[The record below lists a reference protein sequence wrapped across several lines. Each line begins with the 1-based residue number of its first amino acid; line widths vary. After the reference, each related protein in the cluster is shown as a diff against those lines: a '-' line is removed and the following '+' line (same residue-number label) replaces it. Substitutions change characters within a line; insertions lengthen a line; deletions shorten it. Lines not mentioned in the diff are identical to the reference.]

1 MPRIQNTGRRR
12 CKAISFCYT
21 SRVTLSPYDLNLRHL
36 RAAAAIRRCGSVSR
50 AAGEV
55 ALSQPAVTQ
64 GIAKLE
70 DQLGLRLFER
80 GPAGMA
86 PTPAGARLADRI
98 DAGAEAMA
106 AAFGAIRGGSKGG
119 FGGAAN
125 LVTMSQVR
133 ALLALAAAGS
143 FVDAAQASSL
153 SQPSL
158 HRAVRDVERLSGVTL
173 VERRGRGVRLTGAGQ
188 RLARG
193 FGLAMGEIQAALDE
207 LGALA
212 GVDSGR
218 IRIGAMP
225 LARSHL
231 LPRAIARFHKGNP
244 AVLIDV
250 EEGPHGELIERLRDG
265 RLDFLIGALRDPSP
279 GPDVAQEALFDDRLV
294 VVARAGHPLTK
305 ERAPGPARLA
315 AFPWVIARHGTPL
328 RAVWASLFEDAGLT
342 VPAAP
347 IACGSVTTIRALL
360 GDSDFLTLLSPQQIG
375 PELGAGLL
383 AVIGGPIEST
393 RRPIGLT
400 CRADWRPTEAQARF
414 LGQLRAQSAAG
425 GLPGI
430 E

>member
-1 MPRIQNTGRRR
+1 
-12 CKAISFCYT
+12 
-21 SRVTLSPYDLNLRHL
+21 VTPQPYDLNLRHL
-36 RAAAAIRRCGSVSR
+36 RAVAAITRCGAVSR

-70 DQLGLRLFER
+70 DQLGLRLFDR
-80 GPAGMA
+80 GASGMT
-86 PTPAGARLADRI
+86 PTPAGALLSERVEA
-98 DAGAEAMA
+98 ASAAMA
-106 AAFGAIRGGSKGG
+106 SAFDAIRNGSKGG
-119 FGGAAN
+119 FAGTAN

-143 FVDAAQASSL
+143 FVDAAQASHL

-158 HRAVRDVERLSGVTL
+158 HRAVRDVERLGGVPL
-173 VERRGRGVRLTGAGQ
+173 VERRGRGVRLTDAGQ

-193 FGLAMGEIQAALDE
+193 FSLAVDEIQAALDE

-212 GVDSGR
+212 GKDAGR
-218 IRIGAMP
+218 VRIGAMP
-225 LARSHL
+225 LARSRL
-231 LPRAIARFHKGNP
+231 LPLAIARFHKAHP
-244 AVLIDV
+244 AVMIDV
-250 EEGPHGELIERLRDG
+250 EEGPHGELIERLRAG

-279 GPDVAQEALFDDRLV
+279 GPDAVQEALFDDRLV
-294 VVARAGHPLTK
+294 VVARAGHPLVQ
-305 ERAPGPARLA
+305 EAAPGPERLA

-328 RAVWASLFEDAGLT
+328 RAVWRGLFDEAGVS

-347 IACGSVTTIRALL
+347 VACGSVTTIRTLL
-360 GDSDFLTLLSPQQIG
+360 EESDFLTLLSPHQVQA
-375 PELGAGLL
+375 ELRSGSL

-400 CRADWRPTEAQARF
+400 LRADWRPTAAQAQF
-414 LGQLRAQSAAG
+414 LDLLRSLTAEA

>member
-1 MPRIQNTGRRR
+1 
-12 CKAISFCYT
+12 
-21 SRVTLSPYDLNLRHL
+21 VTLTPYDLNLRHL
-36 RAAAAIRRCGSVSR
+36 RAVAAIRRRGSVSR

-70 DQLGLRLFER
+70 EQFGLRLFER

-86 PTPAGARLADRI
+86 PTPAGTRLADRI
-98 DAGAEAMA
+98 EA
-106 AAFGAIRGGSKGG
+106 AAAAMNAAFEAIRGGSKGG
-119 FGGAAN
+119 FGGTAN

-143 FVDAAQASSL
+143 FVDAAQASQL

-158 HRAVRDVERLSGVTL
+158 HRAVRDVERLSGVAL

-193 FGLAMGEIQAALDE
+193 FSLGIGEIQAALDE
-207 LGALA
+207 LAALA
-212 GVDSGR
+212 GVDAGR

-231 LPRAIARFHKGNP
+231 LPLAIARFHRASP
-244 AVLIDV
+244 AVLIDI

-279 GPDVAQEALFDDRLV
+279 GRDVAQEALFDDRLV
-294 VVARAGHPLTK
+294 VVARAGHPLTR
-305 ERAPGPARLA
+305 ERAPAPARLA

-328 RAVWASLFEDAGLT
+328 RAVWKSLFDEAGVA

-360 GDSDFLTLLSPQQIG
+360 GESDFLTLLSPQQVG
-375 PELGAGLL
+375 PELAAGLL
-383 AVIGGPIEST
+383 AVIGGPIERT

-400 CRADWRPTEAQARF
+400 FRADWRPTEAQTQF
-414 LGQLRAQSAAG
+414 LDLLRALSAEA

-430 E
+430 